1 MACCGLEASHN
12 ASAWVADTQINSHQ
26 RSNHEFGAIRTR
38 GASGQPTRPGASSR
52 LDSGRAV

>member
-26 RSNHEFGAIRTR
+26 RSNHEFWRDPHTR
-38 GASGQPTRPGASSR
+38 RVRAANPPRASF
-52 LDSGRAV
+52 LLILEEE